1 MATPKEALTGT
12 DQPININSNAKAS
25 PCNQLID
32 NTDTVSFKNND
43 QSDAALVTFLGA
55 GAGEFTYQGQ
65 PVTALTIPAGESV
78 GPLTPVSANVTVN
91 YNVKVATSSGEAFAI
106 EVGTGP
112 LEIDIVD
119 DDGTTEPNEAGI
131 PNNGSFFFK
140 NESAD
145 DQASIS
151 FAGDTG
157 AFHYQN
163 GDPVVSPVVVAAG
176 SSSATIF
183 GQGTNKKVTYSII
196 MSAAAG
202 GGNGTIKVGQ
212 T

>member
-12 DQPININSNAKAS
+12 DQTINISSNAKAS
-25 PCNQLID
+25 PWNQLID
-32 NTDTVSFKNND
+32 DTDTVTFKNND
-43 QSDAALVTFLGA
+43 QNEPALVTFLGA

-65 PVTALTIPAGESV
+65 PVTTLTIPPGESV
-78 GPLTPVSANVTVN
+78 GPLTPVNSNLTVN
-91 YNVKVATSSGEAFAI
+91 YNVSVGANSDGAFAI

-112 LEIDIVD
+112 LEIEITD
-119 DDGTTEPNEAGI
+119 DDGNTEPNEAEI
-131 PNNGSFFFK
+131 PNNGSFFFE

-151 FAGDTG
+151 FGGDSG
-157 AFHYQN
+157 VLRYQN
-163 GDPVVSPVVVAAG
+163 GDPVISPVVVAAG
-176 SSSATIF
+176 EASATIF

-196 MSAAAG
+196 MSAEAG